1 MGKIRK
7 KSNEKNKNEKWN
19 IVKKNQQLKNQF
31 GKSSALIP
39 LASNPGTGT
48 YDWGFLS
55 VSVWLVFWAVWR
67 RVLPFFVGQL
77 RGK

>member
-48 YDWGFLS
+48 
-55 VSVWLVFWAVWR
+55 
-67 RVLPFFVGQL
+67 
-77 RGK
+77 